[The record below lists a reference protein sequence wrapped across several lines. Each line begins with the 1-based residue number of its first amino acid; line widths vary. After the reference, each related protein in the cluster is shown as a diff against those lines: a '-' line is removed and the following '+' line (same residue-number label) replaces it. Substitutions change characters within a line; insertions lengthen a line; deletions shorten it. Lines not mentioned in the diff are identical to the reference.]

1 MVVLDTSFLVDI
13 LRNAPRAI
21 ELLGEIEG
29 KEPTLLVAAPTVM
42 ELWEGALDS
51 KAPEK
56 EKARIDALLASV
68 NVLYF
73 DVRAAKRAAEL
84 DFELSR
90 KGTPLELRDVMIA
103 AIAMANG
110 EAVVT
115 KDSDYVRV
123 PGLKVLKY

>member
-13 LRNAPRAI
+13 LRNAPRAV
-21 ELLGEIEG
+21 ELLVEIEG
-29 KEPTLLVAAPTVM
+29 KEPAFLVAAPTIM

-51 KAPEK
+51 KVQEK
-56 EKARIDALLASV
+56 EKARVDALLASV
-68 NVLYF
+68 NVLHL

-84 DFELSR
+84 DFELSA
-90 KGTPLELRDVMIA
+90 KGTPLELSDIMIA

-110 EAVVT
+110 ETVVT
-115 KDSDYVRV
+115 KDSDYARV